1 MYQTDLYDVVL
12 GVAVVRPHPL
22 LEEHAQREVLL
33 EQGQHLL
40 DRDADGSQDSRLC
53 PLFAWCYLKGIA
65 NILLKSKLFRISVS
79 FPGFLVPAGVQ
90 DRPPAELDEDVAEG
104 GVADRSYPP
113 LKRGRW
119 EAGEI

>member
-65 NILLKSKLFRISVS
+65 NILLKSKLFRISLS
-79 FPGFLVPAGVQ
+79 LSLDSSSQPGSKTGHPPSSTRTWRRGASLIAVI
-90 DRPPAELDEDVAEG
+90 RP
-104 GVADRSYPP
+104 
-113 LKRGRW
+113 
-119 EAGEI
+119 

>member
-65 NILLKSKLFRISVS
+65 NILLKSKFFRISLS
-79 FPGFLVPAGVQ
+79 LFPWIPRPSRGPRPAT
-90 DRPPAELDEDVAEG
+90 RRA
-104 GVADRSYPP
+104 R
-113 LKRGRW
+113 RGR
-119 EAGEI
+119 GGGGRR